1 MGSTNGGLV
10 SQVLGVG
17 LDTGVVEGGL
27 GGQVAVLGTL
37 VLRED
42 SLLLV
47 VVEHEEFLLFGGRQ
61 ALVCSGSLLDFTL
74 EDGEK
79 GIVLVFHDT
88 LAESLEGGLEEL
100 VLNSGTLG
108 WVLQLF
114 FDLCK
119 GLFADV

>member
-1 MGSTNGGLV
+1 VGSTNGGLV

-27 GGQVAVLGTL
+27 GGQEAVLGTS
-37 VLRED
+37 VLFED

-61 ALVCSGSLLDFTL
+61 VLVSSGSLLDFAL

-79 GIVLVFHDT
+79 GIVLVLHDS
-88 LAESLEGGLEEL
+88 LAESLEGRLEEL
-100 VLNSGTLG
+100 VLNSGTLD
-108 WVLQLF
+108 WVLQLL

-119 GLFADV
+119 GLRADV

>member
-1 MGSTNGGLV
+1 VGSTNGGLV

-37 VLRED
+37 VLCED